1 MNERVLVAS
10 AMLMLASLGTI
21 DASDAGV
28 GSGPGLSHAAAK
40 IEGHW
45 TLTVREENGAVA
57 SVHTFYNHFEGHFPL
72 RSLLMGQR
80 KTRGWAL
87 ALDILGDS
95 GGLVTCLGPDGE
107 TSCSLRQIEYGSSEG
122 VPTLRVEGG
131 TIIQLSGTLQP
142 AGAGILDTVRS
153 GLEIC
158 SDTSTCV
165 SFTITR
171 RRFNQ
176 PSTPGGPI
184 PEPILVK
191 ARQHIDVTLRITAR

>member
-10 AMLMLASLGTI
+10 AMLILASLSTI
-21 DASDAGV
+21 DASDVGV
-28 GSGPGLSHAAAK
+28 GSGPGLAHAAAK

-72 RSLLMGQR
+72 QSLLMGLTKPQ
-80 KTRGWAL
+80 GWAL
-87 ALDILGDS
+87 ALDILADPGV
-95 GGLVTCLGPDGE
+95 LVTCLSPNGE
-107 TSCSLRQIEYGSSEG
+107 TECVVRQIEFAASVG
-122 VPTLRVEGG
+122 VPTLSVEGD
-131 TIIQLSGTLQP
+131 TIILLRGSVQP
-142 AGAGILDTVRS
+142 ARAGMLDTVRS
-153 GLEIC
+153 VLNIC
-158 SDTSTCV
+158 SDPSTCLTT
-165 SFTITR
+165 TITR
-171 RRFNQ
+171 RRLSQ